1 MFTQEE
7 GFQMSLDLYLEADNA
22 LTAPTL
28 RKALNDADACEINVV
43 GDSLEATFISGL
55 TLSTDGVITDS
66 TIYSED
72 TKGIDFRVA
81 MRCTIRIKGPEPE
94 GQSAMDDLDKIAQS
108 IAQTCSSLFL
118 ISFQLEETLYWRD
131 TAGLHRP
138 DARTSKNND
147 EST

>member
-1 MFTQEE
+1 
-7 GFQMSLDLYLEADNA
+7 MSLDLYLEADNA

-28 RKALNDADACEINVV
+28 GKALNNAGARVINVV

-55 TLSTDGVITDS
+55 TLSTDGVTTDS
-66 TIYSED
+66 TIYAED
-72 TKGIDFRVA
+72 TKGIDFGVA

-94 GQSAMDDLDKIAQS
+94 GQSAMDDLDKVAQS

-131 TAGLHRP
+131 AAGLHRP
-138 DARTSKNND
+138 GCQSLQKQ
-147 EST
+147 